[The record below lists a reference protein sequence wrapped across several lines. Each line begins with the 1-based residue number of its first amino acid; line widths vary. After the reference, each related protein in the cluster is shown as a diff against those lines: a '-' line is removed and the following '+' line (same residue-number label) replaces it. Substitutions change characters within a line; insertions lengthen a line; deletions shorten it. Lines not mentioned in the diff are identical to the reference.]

1 MLHFSSVSDS
11 DRMLEAGTIRAR
23 AITTRWNVFTS
34 RRTQQQPPVLLAL
47 CCRARIWSLEMNFFF
62 SAAWFKPLW
71 WRWRIA
77 DHHYSFAIQGILI
90 CALLSGKE
98 KKRSISDFIFE
109 RNQEAWRCLAAG
121 GGSSRELPDLFFSF
135 FFFALIFQTAGSQ
148 EVLALHFCIIMCNT
162 VKQNKTGTKNCTFIM
177 KHHTVQICGQAFGP
191 GGCTSLTC
199 QIKI

>member
-34 RRTQQQPPVLLAL
+34 RRRRRRFCSHCVAGPGSEVWKWTFSFQLLDL
-47 CCRARIWSLEMNFFF
+47 NPF
-62 SAAWFKPLW
+62 W

-90 CALLSGKE
+90 WALLSGKGE

-109 RNQEAWRCLAAG
+109 RNQEAWGCLAAG
-121 GGSSRELPDLFFSF
+121 GGSSRELPDLFFF
-135 FFFALIFQTAGSQ
+135 FFCTNISNCWQPRSACAAF
-148 EVLALHFCIIMCNT
+148 LHHYVQYCKT
-162 VKQNKTGTKNCTFIM
+162 KQNRHKEMHIYHETSHSANLWSGIWYS
-177 KHHTVQICGQAFGP
+177 
-191 GGCTSLTC
+191 GGRGVPH
-199 QIKI
+199 